1 MDYDKLVDLIVAE
14 VYNKVNN
21 VSDSGVFLRKVA
33 ILMNENNINNINEIQ
48 KALENHYKILVYGN
62 EDIEGDI
69 VIITTLSLKT
79 MANLATLVTSEPEE
93 EFIIKMLMMGKKVYA
108 LESGLEYRRYKN
120 TAPRALY
127 KKYLDFENQLKIQGI
142 EIIGYIGEVKKLDK
156 DLLNYELNSHGVDDV
171 LSLGDAKD
179 LKLEIRN
186 KKVISELEIK
196 RSFIPGINSLVID
209 KKSIITP
216 LACDFIRTHNL
227 RVKRV

>member
-1 MDYDKLVDLIVAE
+1 MDYDKLVDLIVEE

-21 VSDSGVFLRKVA
+21 GKVSGSSFRKVA
-33 ILMNENNINNINEIQ
+33 VVMNEDNLNEIT
-48 KALENHYKILVYGN
+48 KVLENDYKISVYGN

-69 VIITTLSLKT
+69 VIIPTLSLKT
-79 MANLATLVTSEPEE
+79 MANLATLVISETEE
-93 EFIIKMLMMGKKVYA
+93 DFIIKMLMLGKEVYV

-127 KKYLDFENQLKIQGI
+127 NKYLDFENQLKIHGI
-142 EIIGYIGEVKKLDK
+142 QIIGYIGEVKKADK
-156 DLLNYELNSHGVDDV
+156 NLLNYESNNVSVNEVLNLDYDD
-171 LSLGDAKD
+171 D

-186 KKVISELEIK
+186 KKVISEAEIK
-196 RSFIPGINSLVID
+196 GNFIPGINSLVID

-216 LACDFIRTHNL
+216 LASDFIRTHNL